1 MKRQSKIIEN
11 HPIHYTLSQTQTAC
25 SFSFFLSNLGI
36 NAKRG
41 SDIYQLYFFKNIFDK
56 GSSIKNIA
64 KFLQA
69 CLIYLLQTE
78 EVRIKYKYSC
88 SCIFVSFFSK
98 FVVYTTGFRLL
109 FLAFS

>member
-1 MKRQSKIIEN
+1 MRNAVQKFINYIFSKTFLTKVLQLR
-11 HPIHYTLSQTQTAC
+11 TLQ
-25 SFSFFLSNLGI
+25 N
-36 NAKRG
+36 
-41 SDIYQLYFFKNIFDK
+41 
-56 GSSIKNIA
+56 
-64 KFLQA
+64 FLQA

-78 EVRIKYKYSC
+78 EVRIKYRYSC

>member
-1 MKRQSKIIEN
+1 MNRQSKIIEN
-11 HPIHYTLSQTQTAC
+11 HPIHYTLPQTQTA
-25 SFSFFLSNLGI
+25 FFLSNLRI

-41 SDIYQLYFFKNIFDK
+41 SEIYQLYFFKNIFDK

-78 EVRIKYKYSC
+78 EVLSSNQI
-88 SCIFVSFFSK
+88 
-98 FVVYTTGFRLL
+98 
-109 FLAFS
+109 